1 MKALSKR
8 EAFMKKTASFL
19 ICALYLNVAMAQ
31 KTTITVAAFPA
42 VDDIVKASLQVW
54 QKKNPNVEV
63 KVVGREY
70 ADHHTAM
77 TTALAT
83 STGLP
88 DVMTLEYGYLG
99 RFAQS
104 GGLEDLDK
112 APYSVGKHASKMVA
126 YAMAQGRSP
135 NHGQVAIPTDIGPG
149 AMFYRNDLLAKA
161 KVNESEL
168 IQSWDSFIQS
178 GQKIKQSTGAYLV
191 AHARDVKDIVI
202 RTGIPE
208 GQGVYFDAQGKSVVD
223 TSPRFKRGFEVA
235 QKIRTQGLDAKIN
248 PWSNEW
254 GESLKRGTVSVQMM
268 GAWLGGHLQ
277 NWLAPNTSGLWR
289 STALPERVATS
300 WGGTFYAIPKN
311 AVNKALAWDL
321 IQHLTLNSQQQ
332 QMAFEKFN
340 AFPSLI
346 EAQNGDFFNQPVA
359 FLGGQ
364 KARLEWKA
372 TAMQI
377 KPTMVFKNDSVAE
390 EIVNAELDLVL
401 NKNKPIDQALKDA
414 HRLVQR
420 RASR

>member
-1 MKALSKR
+1 
-8 EAFMKKTASFL
+8 MKKPALVLLTAL
-19 ICALYLNVAMAQ
+19 ALNVAMAQ

-42 VDDIVKASLQVW
+42 VDEIVKASLQTW
-54 QKKNPNVEV
+54 EKKNPHVQV

-88 DVMTLEYGYLG
+88 DVMTIEYGYLG

-112 APYSVGKHASKMVA
+112 APYQWGQHAAKLVP
-126 YAMAQGRSP
+126 YAVAQGRSAS
-135 NHGQVAIPTDIGPG
+135 HGQVAVPTDIGPG
-149 AMFYRNDLLAKA
+149 AMFYRQDLLTKA
-161 KVNESEL
+161 KVKESDL
-168 IQSWDSFIQS
+168 TASWESFIES
-178 GQKIKQSTGAYLV
+178 GLKIKKDSGAYLV

-202 RTGIPE
+202 RTGIPA
-208 GQGVYFDAQGKSVVD
+208 GHGVYFDDQGKSVID
-223 TSPRFKRGFEVA
+223 TSPRFKRGFEIA
-235 QKIRTQGLDAKIN
+235 QQIRAQGLDAKIN
-248 PWSNEW
+248 AWSNEW

-289 STALPERVATS
+289 STVLPERVATS
-300 WGGTFYAIPKN
+300 WGGTFYAIPKK
-311 AVNKALAWDL
+311 AVNKELAWDL
-321 IQHLTLNSQQQ
+321 IQHLVLDTKQQ

-340 AFPSLI
+340 AFPALI
-346 EAQNGDFFNQPVA
+346 GAQSGDFFSQPVA

-364 KARLEWKA
+364 KARMEWKN
-372 TAMQI
+372 TASQI

-401 NKNKPIDQALKDA
+401 TKNKPIEQALKDA
-414 HRLVQR
+414 HRMVQR

>member
-1 MKALSKR
+1 
-8 EAFMKKTASFL
+8 MKKTASFL

-208 GQGVYFDAQGKSVVD
+208 GQGVYFDAQGNSVVD

>member
-1 MKALSKR
+1 
-8 EAFMKKTASFL
+8 MKKTVSFL
-19 ICALYLNVAMAQ
+19 LAALTLNAAVAQ

-42 VDDIVKASLQVW
+42 VDEIVKASLQSW
-54 QKKNPNVEV
+54 EKKHPEVQV
-63 KVVGREY
+63 KVVVREY

-88 DVMTLEYGYLG
+88 DVMTIEYGYLG

-104 GGLEDLDK
+104 GGLVDLDK
-112 APYSVGKHASKMVA
+112 SPYQMDRYASKLVP
-126 YAMAQGRSP
+126 YAVAQGRSVS
-135 NHGQVAIPTDIGPG
+135 HGQVAVPTDIGPG
-149 AMFYRNDLLAKA
+149 AMFYRYDLLTKA
-161 KVNESEL
+161 KVKESDL
-168 IQSWDSFIQS
+168 TASWESFIQS
-178 GQKIKQSTGAYLV
+178 GQKIKKVSGAYLV
-191 AHARDVKDIVI
+191 AHARDVKDILI
-202 RTGIPE
+202 RTDIPA
-208 GQGVYFDAQGKSVVD
+208 GQGVYFDDQGKSVID
-223 TSPRFKRGFEVA
+223 TSPRFRRGFEIA
-235 QKIRTQGLDAKIN
+235 QQIRAQGLDAKISA
-248 PWSNEW
+248 WSNEW

-289 STALPERVATS
+289 STVLPERIATS
-300 WGGTFYAIPKN
+300 WGGTFYAIPKK
-311 AVNKALAWDL
+311 AVNKELAWDL
-321 IQHLTLNSQQQ
+321 IQHMTLNSKQQ

-340 AFPSLI
+340 AFPALI
-346 EAQNGDFFNQPVA
+346 DAQNGEFFNQPVA

-364 KARLEWKA
+364 KARLEWKN
-372 TAMQI
+372 TAAQI

-401 NKNKPIDQALKDA
+401 TKNKPIDQALKDA